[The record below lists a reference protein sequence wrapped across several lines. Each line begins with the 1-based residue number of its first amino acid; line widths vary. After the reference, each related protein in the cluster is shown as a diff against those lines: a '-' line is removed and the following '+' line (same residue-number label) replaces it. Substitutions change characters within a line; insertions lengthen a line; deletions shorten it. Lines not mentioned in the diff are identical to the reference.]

1 MSYTYTNQGYEDELG
16 LMDGLFF
23 WDPDA
28 VVDSAG
34 IMGYTYPNEITDHP
48 METPVYATCKAQVC
62 IGVDNAGEFTMTY
75 IRYDGKGNKQTATFI
90 VEVK

>member
-48 METPVYATCKAQVC
+48 METPVYATCKAASMYRC
-62 IGVDNAGEFTMTY
+62 G
-75 IRYDGKGNKQTATFI
+75 
-90 VEVK
+90 